1 MIEKPV
7 VGRLYRF
14 TPGNNGGPLTVRV
27 KGFRLGW
34 VECEGLDDGKHRSC
48 SRKRLSELGVDNP
61 PPPARELKAQKLPR
75 RTRTPRSSPV

>member
-1 MIEKPV
+1 MIENPQ
-7 VGRLYRF
+7 VGRIYRF
-14 TPGNNGGPLTVRV
+14 TPGNNGGPISVVV

-34 VECEGLDDGKHRSC
+34 VECDGVDDGKHRSC

-61 PPPARELKAQKLPR
+61 PPRQKLPR